1 MKANV
6 KLIRKRRRYSED
18 FKRELVQ
25 AFESGQYSVLQLSRL
40 HGVSFQSIY
49 QWIYRY
55 STVNEKGYRVVEK
68 EKSSSQRVKDLEKRV
83 AELEQAV
90 GRKQIQIDY
99 LEKLIELAKE
109 ELEID
114 IKKNYDTPRFGGS
127 GKTREK

>member
-6 KLIRKRRRYSED
+6 KLIRKRRCYSED
-18 FKRELVQ
+18 FKRDLVQ

-40 HGVSFQSIY
+40 HGVPFQSIY
-49 QWIYRY
+49 RWIYRY
-55 STVNEKGYRVVEK
+55 SKVNEKGYRVVEK
-68 EKSSSQRVKDLEKRV
+68 EKSSSQRVKELEKRV